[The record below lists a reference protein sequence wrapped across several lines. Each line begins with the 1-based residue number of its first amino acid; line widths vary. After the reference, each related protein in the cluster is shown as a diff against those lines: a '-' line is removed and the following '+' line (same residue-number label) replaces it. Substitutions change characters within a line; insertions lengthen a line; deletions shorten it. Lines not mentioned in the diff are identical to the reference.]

1 MAAGA
6 PRMVIATL
14 AAHEGVAAVCERGC
28 GALGDIALRV
38 ATRGGS
44 PAWLRARP
52 AQSPAPAFALVV
64 AAPAAGARLRV
75 QVGAAAIEVEPGFD
89 VDLLRAVVAALEA
102 TA

>member
-1 MAAGA
+1 MA
-6 PRMVIATL
+6 
-14 AAHEGVAAVCERGC
+14 VAAAR
-28 GALGDIALRV
+28 LGVQVSTAYR
-38 ATRGGS
+38 
-44 PAWLRARP
+44 WLRARP